1 MTNTNNENHSCFHC
15 PEHGGRRPAA
25 LEAGFGVRNFFGQ
38 SGHVC
43 ETIPHGGGDGL
54 RLGLL
59 PSVLVGFGIFLSS
72 LPRLSSIF
80 RRMPPGA
87 EWGPLKLLN
96 GCSLSE
102 LHIHI
107 NTHVY
112 VCTHTHIQT
121 HGIKTCVVLK
131 MSVIRE
137 TGGV

>member
-1 MTNTNNENHSCFHC
+1 M
-15 PEHGGRRPAA
+15 
-25 LEAGFGVRNFFGQ
+25 RNFFGQ

-43 ETIPHGGGDGL
+43 ETIPHGGRDGL
-54 RLGLL
+54 RLGLLL

-72 LPRLSSIF
+72 LLRLSSIF
-80 RRMPPGA
+80 RRMPSGA

-112 VCTHTHIQT
+112 VCTHTHSNSWY
-121 HGIKTCVVLK
+121 KNLCSLK
-131 MSVIRE
+131 DVSNKRNWRGVKGSSLSVPYISAI
-137 TGGV
+137 